1 MAANRLAYLREGTG
15 PNLACLRASSQ
26 SYGRSVSCDSLYTGM
41 RTLARATR
49 IALTVF
55 LRVVLGG
62 MFLAAGLSKA
72 GQTMPTLAAIYSYQ
86 ILLPDWLALG
96 IAEALPWA
104 EILLGASVLAGVWP
118 RLVLPATAAVLAAF
132 TALTAQ
138 AWWRELPI
146 DCGCFDFAS
155 IHPALAVLGTT
166 GGATLRN
173 LVLLVLVGA
182 LALLRRQRQSAA

>member
-1 MAANRLAYLREGTG
+1 MGRLAKLRGML
-15 PNLACLRASSQ
+15 PLAAEIL
-26 SYGRSVSCDSLYTGM
+26 
-41 RTLARATR
+41 
-49 IALTVF
+49 I
-55 LRVVLGG
+55 RVVLGG
-62 MFLAAGLSKA
+62 MFLAAGISKA
-72 GQTMPTLAAIYSYQ
+72 GQTMPTLAAVYSYQ
-86 ILLPDWLALG
+86 IVLPDWLALG
-96 IAEALPWA
+96 IAQVLPWV
-104 EILLGASVLAGVWP
+104 EISLGVAMLAGAWP
-118 RLVLPATAAVLAAF
+118 RVVLPATAAVLATF

-173 LVLLVLVGA
+173 LVLLALVGA